1 MNSMDDYS
9 FLGLKLRELRK
20 KRGLKQSD
28 LADMLFV
35 SRRCVGYWEN
45 GSRKPDIN
53 TLKKISD
60 ILNFDFH
67 ELVAH
72 HEERSSVPDII
83 LIDKDRATLDS
94 YVDIVKQSVKGITVK
109 GFTDSMEAYDYA
121 KEHNIC
127 TVFLDIEL
135 LVSNGLILAKKLT
148 EINPEI
154 NIIFITEHQEYALD
168 ALNLFCSGF
177 VLKPLTKEKLK
188 KQLEHLRFPIKY
200 SKNEAL

>member
-1 MNSMDDYS
+1 MNSIDDYR
-9 FLGLKLRELRK
+9 FLGLKLKELRQ
-20 KRGLKQSD
+20 KRGLKQSE

-45 GSRKPDIN
+45 GNRKPDIK
-53 TLKKISD
+53 TLKKIAD
-60 ILNFDFH
+60 ILHFDFH
-67 ELVAH
+67 DLVSPNEAIPPAP
-72 HEERSSVPDII
+72 EI
-83 LIDKDRATLDS
+83 LLVDKEQATLDN
-94 YVDIVKQSVKGITVK
+94 YINIVKQTVKGMNVI
-109 GFTDSMEAYDYA
+109 GFTDSMEAYNYS
-121 KEHNIC
+121 KEHRIC
-127 TVFLDIEL
+127 TAFLDIEL

-188 KQLEHLRFPIKY
+188 NQLEHLRFPIKNIQ
-200 SKNEAL
+200 K